1 MMIDVASF
9 SGRDPMNESTS
20 TFRKSTYSQGASNCA
35 EVGQVATAIQVG
47 DTKDPAGPRLPVDP
61 AAWRAFVTRLRCY
74 GDA

>member
-1 MMIDVASF
+1 
-9 SGRDPMNESTS
+9 MNE
-20 TFRKSTYSQGASNCA
+20 RKSTYSQGVSNCA
-35 EVGQVATAIQVG
+35 EVGQEAGAIQVG